1 MMPNALTKSSGSL
14 SKKGDQII
22 EGLISKYPNANP
34 RSLAVVISN
43 SLKVNKVHGCKVRPD
58 EKHIHVYVK
67 GSEYV
72 YRISK

>member
-22 EGLISKYPNANP
+22 EGLIAKYPNANP
-34 RSLAVVISN
+34 SSLAVLISN
-43 SLKVNKVHGCKVRPD
+43 SLKENRIRVCRVRPD
-58 EKHIHVYVK
+58 EKHVHIYVK
-67 GSEYV
+67 GSEYI